1 MANVNFPRGL
11 EPYGNLLRV
20 TEYTLSSAYA
30 QDLFIGD
37 PVELSATGRD
47 VVVATAGTGNP
58 LTGSITG
65 IYDLNKVPLAYWDS
79 GHTGIGYVTV
89 ADDPKQIYVAQGDGL
104 VSILTTIDANG
115 NVNLIGGAGSTVNY
129 RSGWQIDD
137 SDTGGGTAGDQIRL
151 IRQVERDDN
160 EKDVAYC
167 DWLFQINNHTQSVG
181 IVGVGV

>member
-1 MANVNFPRGL
+1 MANINFPRGL

-20 TEYTLSSAYA
+20 TEYTLVAGHA
-30 QDLFIGD
+30 TDLFIGD
-37 PVELSATGRD
+37 PVAIEVTGRNVTIAGD
-47 VVVATAGTGNP
+47 GTGEEI
-58 LTGSITG
+58 TGSITA
-65 IYDLNKVPLAYWDS
+65 IYDSNKVPLAYWDG
-79 GHTGIGYVTV
+79 GHSGIGYVMV
-89 ADDPKQIYVAQGDGL
+89 ADDPKQIFVAQGDG
-104 VSILTTIDANG
+104 VASILTTIDANG
-115 NVNLIGGAGSTVNY
+115 NVNLVAGTGSTVNY

-137 SDTGGGTAGDQIRL
+137 SDTGGGTPGDQIRL